1 MLKKSKNVEE
11 INVSCTKIDQSF
23 EESSSNKIC
32 DKQESSKQ
40 VSQVD
45 SYVKNREKVSFVG
58 MKPLQVDE
66 IFQPRK
72 FAFPSRNFGEVR
84 HFKGTWFENKNWN
97 SWLHYD
103 ITSDS
108 ATCIKAIEKNMISSK
123 NSEKAFISQGYRIWK
138 GAATKNRGFNK
149 HLSSGTHRGA
159 NERLYLIP
167 QMVKDVGE
175 IL

>member
-11 INVSCTKIDQSF
+11 VNVSCTKIDQSF

-32 DKQESSKQ
+32 DKQESPER
-40 VSQVD
+40 VIQVD
-45 SYVKNREKVSFVG
+45 SYVKNREKISLVE

-72 FAFPSRNFGEVR
+72 FAFPSRNFGDVR
-84 HFKGTWFENKNWN
+84 HFKGASLENKNWN

-108 ATCIKAIEKNMISSK
+108 AFCYTCIKAIEKNMLSSK
-123 NSEKAFISQGYRIWK
+123 KSEKAFISEGYR
-138 GAATKNRGFNK
+138 N
-149 HLSSGTHRGA
+149 
-159 NERLYLIP
+159 
-167 QMVKDVGE
+167 
-175 IL
+175 